1 MRGLRI
7 GVVSPFS
14 TFSRRIRTLIEDRG
28 FPIIELKLF
37 ESGKDEGSTLTEFRE
52 EVVITQAL
60 DTDIFPHLDLIFFGG
75 EGSEGAS
82 KHAATAAEDG
92 VVTVVYGNHDVS
104 APILLHG
111 VNDQKLSKETRLIRA
126 ARAPSILL
134 GTVLA
139 ALNRSLD
146 VREARATVLLPASDK
161 GDEGIEE
168 LHQQV
173 VKILNFQSPPT
184 DIFTEQLAFNLL
196 VGTEDES
203 TSVQNEIIEKE
214 SSEIAGM
221 DGGVSVMSV
230 QAPIFHGY
238 ALSLWLRLADDVTI
252 DGIKRAIRA
261 SNGIQLAPSAQKSSK
276 VPSPVGVSESDKVH
290 VGWIRQDEST
300 PGGFWFWV
308 VADGMAVDPAMKVI
322 PLVEKLLGINVKH

>member
-14 TFSRRIRTLIEDRG
+14 TFSRRVRTLIEDRG
-28 FPIIELKLF
+28 FPVIELKLF
-37 ESGKDEGSTLTEFRE
+37 EPGKDEGSTLAEFRE
-52 EVVITQAL
+52 EVVVTQAL
-60 DTDIFPHLDLIFFGG
+60 DADIFPHLDLVFFGG

-82 KHAATAAEDG
+82 EHAATAAEDG
-92 VVTVVYGNHDVS
+92 VVTVVYGNTDVS

-111 VNDQKLSKETRLIRA
+111 VNDKLLSKETRLIRA

-139 ALNRSLD
+139 ALTRSLE

-173 VKILNFQSPPT
+173 VKMLNFQSPPT
-184 DIFTEQLAFNLL
+184 DVFAEQLAFNLL
-196 VGTEDES
+196 VGTHDETMS
-203 TSVQNEIIEKE
+203 DPNETIEKE

-230 QAPIFHGY
+230 QAPVFHGY
-238 ALSLWLRLADDVTI
+238 ALALWVCLADDVTTDI
-252 DGIKRAIRA
+252 ISKAIRA
-261 SNGIQLAPSAQKSSK
+261 SNALQLTPSGGKSSK

-290 VGWIRQDEST
+290 VGWIRRDQSK
-300 PGGFWFWV
+300 PGGFWLWV